1 MSNKVRTT
9 LIVIILAI
17 IFASLFFMYRDYR
30 RIKDIEPPGLDQEQI
45 QEITDFAN
53 SEPRIN

>member
-1 MSNKVRTT
+1 MNNKVRTT

>member
-1 MSNKVRTT
+1 MSNKVQTT

-53 SEPRIN
+53 SEPRMD